1 MKSETFKV
9 KHSLQLE
16 NSFGVLDSE
25 DNIELEVTVGIRKD
39 GGGWFEFADIKSGG
53 NEWYAEGSLEIEG
66 KEVLGYDGV
75 FSLPSFVIDKLKE
88 WGYDVSEV
96 E

>member
-1 MKSETFKV
+1 MKETFKV
-9 KHSLQLE
+9 KHSLLRE
-16 NSFGVLDSE
+16 NSFGVIDLADGVTLD
-25 DNIELEVTVGIRKD
+25 VTVEVRENGT
-39 GGGWFEFADIKSGG
+39 GWFEFSDEESGG
-53 NEWYAEGSLEIEG
+53 NEWYAEGSLHVEG

-75 FSLPSFVIDKLKE
+75 FELPSFVVNKLRE